1 MIFRLFSMSL
11 VAFAMSTS
19 LLSAQERIGYREFAL
34 RSDIESVAKL
44 AGIAST
50 GAKVV
55 HERPV
60 VMQQLE
66 WRPRYSAANAQA
78 QTDPVDLVLFDF
90 YDNQLFKV
98 TVEYAARRV
107 EGLTVS
113 DMVEAISAVYG
124 PSTKVLPTTSPAPVP
139 YGGTETTVATWGD
152 AGYSASLLRVAYPD
166 SFKLVIRLT
175 ELDDLAR
182 VASAQAG
189 RLDRAEAPRRELE
202 RQQKAAAEALEAQ
215 KKAGAT
221 NKAAFRP

>member
-1 MIFRLFSMSL
+1 MILRFFYLSL

-19 LLSAQERIGYREFAL
+19 LLSAQDGRGYREFAL
-34 RSDIESVAKL
+34 NSNIESVAKL
-44 AGIAST
+44 AGIAPT

-55 HERPV
+55 HERPI

-66 WRPRYSAANAQA
+66 WRPRYSAANSQA
-78 QTDPVDLVLFDF
+78 QTDPVDLVVFDF

-124 PSTKVLPTTSPAPVP
+124 PSNVLPTTSSAPIP

-175 ELDDLAR
+175 ELDNLAR
-182 VASAQAG
+182 VASAEAG
-189 RLDRAEAPRRELE
+189 RLDRAEAPQRELQ